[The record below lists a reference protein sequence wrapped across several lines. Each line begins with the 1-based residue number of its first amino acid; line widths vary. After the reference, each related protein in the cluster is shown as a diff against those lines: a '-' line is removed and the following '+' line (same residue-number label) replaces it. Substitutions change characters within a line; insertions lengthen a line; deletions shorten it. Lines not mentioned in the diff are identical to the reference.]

1 MACAPESQA
10 CSGAPAP
17 QQSRST
23 PLSVAAEKI
32 PRHHAR
38 CSPPRKT
45 RFVTPFSHTI
55 HRPLLALVLA
65 LSPLAAPASDESR
78 HPEPATAAVTKVL
91 VRAQRHMVAAAH
103 PLAAQAGLAV
113 LRQGGSAVD
122 AGIAMQL
129 VLNLVEPQ
137 SSGIG
142 GGGFLLHWQAADR
155 RLSVIDGRET
165 APAAAREDRFVPEGR
180 ALPFRAA
187 MNSGLSV
194 GTPGL
199 LRALEMAHRQHGR
212 LPWAA
217 LFAPAVALAEEGFA
231 VSPRLHALIAATP
244 ALAEQPSAAAYFLDG
259 EGRPWPVGH
268 RLRNPALAEV
278 LRRVAAGGADAFYRG
293 DIADDIVAAVRAHP
307 RPGDLAAADLAGYRA
322 LQRPPLCGNYR
333 GYRLCGPPPPTSGPL
348 AVLQMLG
355 MLEPQPMARLAPD
368 SVQAVHYFAEAGRL
382 AYADRERYVADPD
395 FVAVPV
401 AGLLAADYLATRA
414 ALISPRRSMG
424 RALPGLPAGAQ
435 MAPGEDATAAQPS
448 TSHLVAVDGEG
459 NALSMTTTIE
469 AAFGSKIFVRGFLL
483 NNQLTDFS
491 LLPRDAEGRP
501 IANRVQPGKRPRS
514 AMAPMVVFRGEQP
527 YLLIGS
533 PGGSAIINYVAKT
546 LVGVLDWGLDVQQA
560 IALPNMGSRNRQTE
574 LEHGSALVP
583 LADGLRSLGHTV
595 NVGDQ
600 PSGLHGIL
608 IDESGLSGGA
618 DPRRE
623 GVALGD

>member
-1 MACAPESQA
+1 M
-10 CSGAPAP
+10 
-17 QQSRST
+17 RSVT
-23 PLSVAAEKI
+23 PLSLAI
-32 PRHHAR
+32 R
-38 CSPPRKT
+38 C
-45 RFVTPFSHTI
+45 
-55 HRPLLALVLA
+55 LLLTLA
-65 LSPLAAPASDESR
+65 LSPLAAPAADASR
-78 HPEPATAAVTKVL
+78 HPEPATAAVAKEL
-91 VRAQRHMVAAAH
+91 VRAQRHMVVAAH
-103 PLAAQAGLAV
+103 PLAAQAGLAM

-142 GGGFLLHWQAADR
+142 GGGFLLHWRAADK

-165 APAAAREDRFVPEGR
+165 APATAREDRFAPEGR

-199 LRALEMAHRQHGR
+199 LRALELAHRQHGR

-217 LFAPAVALAEEGFA
+217 LLAPAIKLAEEGFP

-244 ALAEQPSAAAYFLDG
+244 ELAEQPAAAAYFLDG
-259 EGRPWPVGH
+259 DGRPLPIGH

-278 LRRVAAGGADAFYRG
+278 LRRVAVEGADAFYRG
-293 DIADDIVAAVRAHP
+293 AIADDIVAAVQAHP
-307 RPGDLAAADLAGYRA
+307 RPGDLAAADLAAYRA
-322 LQRPPLCGNYR
+322 LEREPLCGNYR
-333 GYRLCGPPPPTSGPL
+333 GYRLCGPPPPSSGPL

-368 SVQAVHYFAEAGRL
+368 SAPAVHYFAEAGRL

-424 RALPGLPAGAQ
+424 RAAPGRPAGVVLAV
-435 MAPGEDATAAQPS
+435 GEDATAEQPS

-491 LLPRDAEGRP
+491 LPPRDAEGRP

-514 AMAPMVVFRGEQP
+514 AMAPMMVFRGEQP

-574 LEHGSALVP
+574 LERGTARAS
-583 LADGLRSLGHTV
+583 LADELRALGHTV
-595 NVGDQ
+595 SVGDQ

-608 IDESGLSGGA
+608 IDERGLSGGA